1 MYRFPCKR
9 FCEQEQNSV
18 VFRMAEWSKD
28 RNDSES
34 LRQTVSML
42 YILLIG
48 DSIMLKKKQIVVAM
62 ASLIMGFGSMYAFA
76 ATNGDG
82 SNTVSPAAGQ
92 PYQAPSSSGAAERK
106 TTKANSEACKQK
118 TEANDREKK
127 DDADHENADSNT
139 RTMTHDSH
147 ADSHHGDSRHDDLVR
162 ADHDREAIHETERQQ
177 VCGEIDDNKDI
188 HNEHDDKERQRE
200 HDTSNKNS
208 ENQQRR

>member
-1 MYRFPCKR
+1 
-9 FCEQEQNSV
+9 
-18 VFRMAEWSKD
+18 
-28 RNDSES
+28 
-34 LRQTVSML
+34 
-42 YILLIG
+42 
-48 DSIMLKKKQIVVAM
+48 MLKKKQIVVAM

-147 ADSHHGDSRHDDLVR
+147 ADSHHGDTRHDDLVR